1 MRGEGILSEGK
12 VGERHYGKVEHLMS
26 GQCGGGGKGIIN
38 PLKGLGLLWCHVSSG
53 K

>member
-1 MRGEGILSEGK
+1 MRGEGILSGGK

-26 GQCGGGGKGIIN
+26 GRCGGGGKGI
-38 PLKGLGLLWCHVSSG
+38 KGLGLLWCHVSSG